1 MQPRIVH
8 VVIRGRVQGV
18 GFRAWTQHQAQLRL
32 LEGWVRNRR
41 DGAVEAVFCGRDD
54 AVEAMLDACREGPRT
69 GHVDDVAVS
78 PGDETPIA
86 APGPG
91 RFGVLATA

>member
-18 GFRAWTQHQAQLRL
+18 SFRAWTRHQAQLRGI
-32 LEGWVRNRR
+32 EGWVRNRR
-41 DGAVEAVFCGRDD
+41 DGAVEALLSGRED

-69 GHVDDVAVS
+69 GHVEDVAVS
-78 PGDETPIA
+78 PGDEALIA
-86 APGPG
+86 APGSG
-91 RFGVLATA
+91 RFDVLPTA

>member
-18 GFRAWTQHQAQLRL
+18 GFRAWTQHQAQLRG

-69 GHVDDVAVS
+69 GRIDDVAVS
-78 PGDETPIA
+78 PGDEALIA
-86 APGPG
+86 EAGSG
-91 RFGVLATA
+91 RFEVLPTA

>member
-18 GFRAWTQHQAQLRL
+18 GFRAWTRHQAQLRGI
-32 LEGWVRNRR
+32 EGWVRNRR
-41 DGAVEAVFCGRDD
+41 DGAVEALLSGRED

-69 GHVDDVAVS
+69 GHVEDVAVS
-78 PGDETPIA
+78 PGDEALIA
-86 APGPG
+86 APGSG
-91 RFGVLATA
+91 RFDVLPTA

>member
-8 VVIRGRVQGV
+8 VVVRGHVQGV
-18 GFRAWTQHQAQLRL
+18 GFRAWVQHQAQLRG

-41 DGAVEAVFCGRDD
+41 DGTVEALLSGRDD

-69 GHVDDVAVS
+69 GRVDDVAVS
-78 PGDETPIA
+78 PGDEALITA
-86 APGPG
+86 LGSG
-91 RFGVLATA
+91 RFEVLATA

>member
-18 GFRAWTQHQAQLRL
+18 GFRAWTQHQAQLRG

-41 DGAVEAVFCGRDD
+41 DGAVEALLSGPGD
-54 AVEAMLDACREGPRT
+54 AVDAMLDACRQGPRT
-69 GHVDDVAVS
+69 GHVEDVAVS
-78 PGDETPIA
+78 PGDEGLIA
-86 APGPG
+86 QPGSG
-91 RFGVLATA
+91 RFEVLPTA